1 MVPPSLRRVPRNGSP
16 ASTVLWGAP
25 TPHRPSRPASMSRGD
40 TTVASV
46 IRSPRPR
53 TRCRGPGSCWFRSPH
68 PKSTVETSGSLRF
81 LGNPNG
87 HCPCSSTPVGPAA
100 FYGTKC
106 SATDTA
112 PAYVHDEGSRRFQL
126 SGLNHTAL
134 GLAVYA
140 SQGKSPDPTQ
150 DSLLAAGPALPG
162 GIDTRWVP
170 VKGFRVRGSSSFSKL
185 A

>member
-112 PAYVHDEGSRRFQL
+112 PAYFHDEGSGPLNFRGSIARPLAWLSTLRR
-126 SGLNHTAL
+126 
-134 GLAVYA
+134 A
-140 SQGKSPDPTQ
+140 SYPAPRKTRFW
-150 DSLLAAGPALPG
+150 LLARLCQAGLTPA
-162 GIDTRWVP
+162 
-170 VKGFRVRGSSSFSKL
+170 GFQ
-185 A
+185 